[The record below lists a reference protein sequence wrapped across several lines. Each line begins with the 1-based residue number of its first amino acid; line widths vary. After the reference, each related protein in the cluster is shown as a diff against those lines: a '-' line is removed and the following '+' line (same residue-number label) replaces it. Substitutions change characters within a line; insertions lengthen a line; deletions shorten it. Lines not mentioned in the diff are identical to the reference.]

1 MVENETIWFS
11 QMLLYYKDKN
21 YGTDGQLRLSI
32 SSNTQDY
39 KFFNPPNL
47 SISIS
52 TNYQKNFNLPVY
64 EASALLKA
72 FEEALSNKSEK
83 IEVQRRDSK
92 GTILYFSVGA
102 DTSTG
107 EKLVSVQIRSN
118 EADFTKVVVPLKP
131 IFEVFLKALRYFV
144 DKYFDICSTL
154 LAKSIDSDIHLLTQQ
169 LPGLIKGISGQIIS
183 TSSIPTKSEFIAA
196 SKTET
201 TIKDLDNFLGP
212 NMENIKVAELDI
224 EKKEQVYKIDS
235 KFVTDI
241 LKNDLSTLENMLSN
255 HVLQENPIASIIED
269 VKKNYSSKNEDFIL
283 LPDVKDIELRS
294 MFYISKLLY
303 TIAYQKYYY
312 NQEVIPISVPI
323 LKYNPTKKTE
333 DNVSI
338 AMNLFVLGA
347 YIRTLRRRLETKIS
361 DSYEN
366 KSVFYLSFRC
376 FLDPFIFSFIGDIE
390 HLNSVCVPYYLYF
403 NNIGVFNKYKQLLKE
418 NGCPDITENDI
429 VSYATEVMEKGVM
442 KSRNILDLH
451 EHLRNIEVV
460 KLTTK
465 NEFTLEQIINEIIP
479 LEVFIA
485 LGRDITNEVYLNEFV
500 KEHNISSE
508 IVQFFIGKKKKSA
521 PKKDEEKPA
530 KRDSNLLRFM
540 KEKEAEIPGK
550 YRSDFQKVVEALGT
564 KAFDFKSFDFQ
575 YIEFG
580 DNVIKALYNW
590 NPPNDS
596 RIITDYSY
604 FCEKIK
610 DEIMS
615 KESILA
621 SISIEEK
628 KDNGWG
634 MLLE

>member
-39 KFFNPPNL
+39 KFFNPPNF

-64 EASALLKA
+64 EASVLLKA

-92 GTILYFSVGA
+92 GTILYFNIVSDA
-102 DTSTG
+102 SSG
-107 EKLVSVQIRSN
+107 EKLVSIQIRSN
-118 EADFTKVVVPLKP
+118 ESDFTKVVVPLKP
-131 IFEVFLKALRYFV
+131 IFEVFLKGLRYFV

-169 LPGLIKGISGQIIS
+169 IPGLIKGISGQIIS
-183 TSSIPTKSEFIAA
+183 IPNSPIKSEFVDA
-196 SKTET
+196 SKTEMS
-201 TIKDLDNFLGP
+201 IKDLDNFLGRD
-212 NMENIKVAELDI
+212 MENIKVPELDN
-224 EKKEQVYKIDS
+224 EKKEQVYKTDS

-241 LKNDLSTLENMLSN
+241 LKNDLSTLENMLSSY
-255 HVLQENPIASIIED
+255 VLEGCPISTIVYDIN
-269 VKKNYSSKNEDFIL
+269 KNYGSKDEKFTLMPGIDE
-283 LPDVKDIELRS
+283 IEMKS

-303 TIAYQKYYY
+303 SIAYQKYYY

-323 LKYNPTKKTE
+323 LKYNPKVKTE
-333 DNVSI
+333 ENISI

-347 YIRTLRRRLETKIS
+347 YIRTVRRRLETKIS

-366 KSVFYLSFRC
+366 KSVFYLAFRC
-376 FLDPFIFSFIGDIE
+376 FFDPFIFSFIGDLAN
-390 HLNSVCVPYYLYF
+390 LNSICVPYYEYF
-403 NNIGVFNKYKQLLKE
+403 NNIGVFHKYKQLLVE
-418 NGCPDITENDI
+418 NGCPEVTQGDI
-429 VSYATEVMEKGVM
+429 VSYVTEVIEKGVT

-479 LEVFIA
+479 LEVFVA
-485 LGRDITNEVYLNEFV
+485 LGRDITNETYLNEFV
-500 KEHNISSE
+500 KEHNISNE
-508 IVQFFIGKKKKSA
+508 VLQFFIGKKKKSA
-521 PKKDEEKPA
+521 PKKDEEKTV
-530 KRDSNLLRFM
+530 KKDSNLQRFM
-540 KEKEAEIPGK
+540 KEKESEIPETYK
-550 YRSDFQKVVEALGT
+550 TDFQKVVGALGT
-564 KAFDFKSFDFQ
+564 KAFDFKSFDFP

-596 RIITDYSY
+596 RITTDYSY

-621 SISIEEK
+621 STTIEQK

-634 MLLE
+634 MLVE